1 MKLKNTLFV
10 ILVVGILIPFGGVI
24 AGNEYMLEFDGD
36 DSFFINDDS
45 NQLDVNDDNAWTIEC
60 WIYPSEVPGSG
71 TFPAIIDRK
80 YSFGFY
86 LRNTSG
92 NCGLGIVALSGG
104 GTGFDIEGTC
114 HSGTSYM
121 SINDWHHVAASYDGT
136 TTRLFIDGS
145 IVSTSTDV
153 DFDLDASVSAVNVAA
168 RNNYGYER
176 YFSGALDEIRY
187 SKSARYSSAFT
198 ISTSEPEHSS
208 DDDTIFL
215 LHLNSGSGTSIT
227 DASSNFSGISLR
239 SSTNDATWRA
249 WDFYGT
255 DLSLPVEL
263 TYFKGKST
271 SKGIA
276 LSWETASEIENQGFI
291 IERKMEGAQASK
303 LMTSYLK
310 NPALEG
316 AGSTTSSSQ
325 YSWIDTDVKPGSTY
339 YYTLSDV
346 DYQGSETRHKAL
358 KVTYTEPEEDTKP
371 LAFQVSSIYPNPFNP
386 STSIQL
392 NLDEAATLSLSIYNA
407 KGQLVESLV
416 QNQDY
421 SAGEHTLN
429 WHAGAVS
436 SGIYF
441 VQISSG
447 ADVLTQKVMKLD

>member
-1 MKLKNTLFV
+1 M
-10 ILVVGILIPFGGVI
+10 
-24 AGNEYMLEFDGD
+24 
-36 DSFFINDDS
+36 
-45 NQLDVNDDNAWTIEC
+45 
-60 WIYPSEVPGSG
+60 
-71 TFPAIIDRK
+71 
-80 YSFGFY
+80 
-86 LRNTSG
+86 
-92 NCGLGIVALSGG
+92 
-104 GTGFDIEGTC
+104 
-114 HSGTSYM
+114 
-121 SINDWHHVAASYDGT
+121 
-136 TTRLFIDGS
+136 
-145 IVSTSTDV
+145 
-153 DFDLDASVSAVNVAA
+153 
-168 RNNYGYER
+168 
-176 YFSGALDEIRY
+176 
-187 SKSARYSSAFT
+187 
-198 ISTSEPEHSS
+198 
-208 DDDTIFL
+208 
-215 LHLNSGSGTSIT
+215 
-227 DASSNFSGISLR
+227 
-239 SSTNDATWRA
+239 
-249 WDFYGT
+249 
-255 DLSLPVEL
+255 